1 MNSSKNVIVT
11 VDEMTASVREAL
23 FREPSLQN
31 LSVRGELLG
40 FKLHTS
46 GHAYFTLLGANSR
59 VACVL
64 FRSYANSVLVWPKDG
79 DEVLVRGKID
89 VYGARGSYQIYA
101 TTLLPLGAGAKAR
114 AKEAL
119 RLRLEQE
126 GIFDP
131 RLKRPLPRYPERVA
145 VITSPTGAALQDI
158 LKLHSLRFPCAELI
172 VIPSLMQGLDAPE
185 EIVRAFELARR
196 IRGLS
201 CVMLARGGGNRDD
214 LDIFDNESVVRAIR
228 LSPVPVI
235 TGLGHQIDSTLA
247 DMAADA
253 AAPTPSGAAERL
265 FPDGKALDTALLS
278 AARNMRGRLE
288 THIGFMDKNVAA
300 TKERLDRDI
309 VRGHLQPAADFAARA
324 ADSIRD
330 AISRRLRDECSGLAA
345 FAARLANLSPLS
357 LLAKG
362 YSICTDLSGTVIRSA
377 ASLKAG
383 GAVRIILNDGSAE
396 AVVKE
401 VSNKTFSR
409 GAE

>member
-172 VIPSLMQGLDAPE
+172 VIPSLMQGLGAPE

-288 THIGFMDKNVAA
+288 TRIGFMDKNVAA

-309 VRGHLQPAADFAARA
+309 VRGHQQPAADFAARA

-409 GAE
+409 EAE

>member
-172 VIPSLMQGLDAPE
+172 VIPSLMQGLGAPE

-288 THIGFMDKNVAA
+288 TRVGFM
-300 TKERLDRDI
+300 
-309 VRGHLQPAADFAARA
+309 DFAARA

-383 GAVRIILNDGSAE
+383 CAVRIILNDGSAE

>member
-172 VIPSLMQGLDAPE
+172 VIPSLMQGLGAPE

-288 THIGFMDKNVAA
+288 TRIGFMDKNVAA

-309 VRGHLQPAADFAARA
+309 VRGHQQPAADFAARA

-362 YSICTDLSGTVIRSA
+362 YSICTDLTGTVIRSA
-377 ASLKAG
+377 ASLKTG
-383 GAVRIILNDGSAE
+383 GVVRIILNDGSAE

>member
-172 VIPSLMQGLDAPE
+172 VIPSLMQGLGAPE

-288 THIGFMDKNVAA
+288 TRIGFMDKNVAA

-309 VRGHLQPAADFAARA
+309 VRGHQQPAADFAARA

>member
-126 GIFDP
+126 GIFDS

-172 VIPSLMQGLDAPE
+172 VIPSLMQGLGAPE

-253 AAPTPSGAAERL
+253 AAPTPSGA
-265 FPDGKALDTALLS
+265 
-278 AARNMRGRLE
+278 
-288 THIGFMDKNVAA
+288 
-300 TKERLDRDI
+300 
-309 VRGHLQPAADFAARA
+309 
-324 ADSIRD
+324 
-330 AISRRLRDECSGLAA
+330 
-345 FAARLANLSPLS
+345 
-357 LLAKG
+357 
-362 YSICTDLSGTVIRSA
+362 
-377 ASLKAG
+377 
-383 GAVRIILNDGSAE
+383 
-396 AVVKE
+396 
-401 VSNKTFSR
+401 FS
-409 GAE
+409 

>member
-101 TTLLPLGAGAKAR
+101 TTLLPL
-114 AKEAL
+114 

-131 RLKRPLPRYPERVA
+131 RLKRPLPLYPERVA

-172 VIPSLMQGLDAPE
+172 VIPSLMQGLGAPE

-288 THIGFMDKNVAA
+288 TRIGFMDKNVAA

-362 YSICTDLSGTVIRSA
+362 YSICTDLTGTVIRSA
-377 ASLKAG
+377 ASLKTG
-383 GAVRIILNDGSAE
+383 GVVRIILNDGSAE

>member
-172 VIPSLMQGLDAPE
+172 VIPSLMQGLGAPE

-253 AAPTPSGAAERL
+253 ALPRRPGRRSGFFLTGKRSTPR
-265 FPDGKALDTALLS
+265 
-278 AARNMRGRLE
+278 
-288 THIGFMDKNVAA
+288 
-300 TKERLDRDI
+300 
-309 VRGHLQPAADFAARA
+309 
-324 ADSIRD
+324 
-330 AISRRLRDECSGLAA
+330 C
-345 FAARLANLSPLS
+345 
-357 LLAKG
+357 
-362 YSICTDLSGTVIRSA
+362 
-377 ASLKAG
+377 
-383 GAVRIILNDGSAE
+383 
-396 AVVKE
+396 
-401 VSNKTFSR
+401 
-409 GAE
+409 

>member
-172 VIPSLMQGLDAPE
+172 VIPSLMQGLGAPE

-288 THIGFMDKNVAA
+288 TRIGFMDKNVAA

-309 VRGHLQPAADFAARA
+309 VRGHQQPAADFAARA

-383 GAVRIILNDGSAE
+383 DAVRIILNDGSAE

>member
-126 GIFDP
+126 GIFDS

-172 VIPSLMQGLDAPE
+172 VIPSLMQGLGAPE

-235 TGLGHQIDSTLA
+235 TGLGPQIDSTLA
-247 DMAADA
+247 DR
-253 AAPTPSGAAERL
+253 AAERL

-288 THIGFMDKNVAA
+288 TRIGFMDKNVAA

-383 GAVRIILNDGSAE
+383 CAVRIILNDGSAE

>member
-126 GIFDP
+126 GIFDS

-172 VIPSLMQGLDAPE
+172 VIPSLMQGLGAPE

-278 AARNMRGRLE
+278 AARNMRG
-288 THIGFMDKNVAA
+288 
-300 TKERLDRDI
+300 
-309 VRGHLQPAADFAARA
+309 
-324 ADSIRD
+324 
-330 AISRRLRDECSGLAA
+330 
-345 FAARLANLSPLS
+345 LS
-357 LLAKG
+357 L
-362 YSICTDLSGTVIRSA
+362 IHI
-377 ASLKAG
+377 
-383 GAVRIILNDGSAE
+383 
-396 AVVKE
+396 
-401 VSNKTFSR
+401 
-409 GAE
+409 